1 MAISKDLSNFL
12 LAFGARELVI
22 GVAPGTTFTGSFQ
35 GFIVN
40 EDAYITSLILEGGAG
55 NIREQYGIT
64 ENFPTVYNT
73 GLVMADENF
82 TFSSVTLNNGSIVIL
97 TTGSYSRS

>member
-1 MAISKDLSNFL
+1 MAISKDLSNYL

-22 GVAPGTTFTGSFQ
+22 GTAPGNTFTGSFQ
-35 GFIVN
+35 GFLVN
-40 EDAYITSLILEGGAG
+40 EDAYITSLTFQGGVG

-64 ENFPTVYNT
+64 ENFPIVYNT
-73 GLVMADENF
+73 GLVMADQNL
-82 TFSSVTLNNGSIVIL
+82 TFSSVTLNNGSIVII